1 MPQRLSLNSV
11 PRVLRI
17 INRLNIGGPTF
28 NVALLTKHMPAEYE
42 TMLLAGEKQESEES
56 SDFIVHDLGLAY
68 KLVPG
73 MKRSINPLQ
82 DLFTYLKL
90 RKIIREFKP
99 DIVHTHAAK
108 AGTLGRLAAIH
119 EKVPVILHTFHGHV
133 FHSYFS
139 KWKTKIFI
147 LIERYLAARSSGII
161 AISDKQ
167 KFELSTTY
175 RILKPSHVRVIPLG
189 FDLSRFQENVLE
201 KRKAF
206 RKKYLIED
214 DEIAIGIIG
223 RLVTIKNQAFF
234 LRSAAILKQQTKKK
248 VRFFLIGDGDDR
260 IMLLNLCKELKMDF
274 TYFPEQP
281 KKATITF
288 CSWIHEIDIAI
299 SGLDIV
305 SLTSLNEGTP
315 VSLIEAQAGNKP
327 IVTTRVGGIENI
339 VLPNETAFLVNSFDL
354 KDFTDSLLKLID
366 DDSLRSMMSSKGWEL
381 VKERFHYTRLVSDT
395 DNYYKELLL
404 SKARRSKFR
413 HIIDTQS

>member
-1 MPQRLSLNSV
+1 LPQRLSLEFV
-11 PRVLRI
+11 PRILRI
-17 INRLNIGGPTF
+17 INRLNLGGPTF

-42 TMLLAGEKQESEES
+42 TKLLAGEKQKSEES
-56 SDFIVHDLGLAY
+56 SDFIVHDLGLTY
-68 KLVPG
+68 ELIPG
-73 MKRSINPLQ
+73 MKRSINPFQ
-82 DLFTYLKL
+82 DLFTYIRL
-90 RKIIREFKP
+90 RKIIKEFKP

-119 EKVPVILHTFHGHV
+119 SKVPVIVHTFHGHV

-147 LIERYLAARSSGII
+147 LIERYLAKRSSGIV

-175 RILKPSHVRVIPLG
+175 RILKASHVRVIPLG
-189 FDLSRFQENVLE
+189 FDLSRFQEHVQE
-201 KRKAF
+201 KRNAF
-206 RKKYLIED
+206 RKKYFLED

-223 RLVTIKNQAFF
+223 RLVAIKNQSFF
-234 LRSAAILKQQTKKK
+234 LRSAAILASRTNKKI
-248 VRFFLIGDGDDR
+248 RFFLIGDGDDR
-260 IMLLNLCKELKMDF
+260 DLLINLCKELQLDS
-274 TYFPEQP
+274 TYFPLEP
-281 KKATITF
+281 KRAVITF

-327 IVTTRVGGIENI
+327 IVSTRVGGIENI
-339 VLPNETAFLVNSFDL
+339 VLADETAFLVNNFDL
-354 KDFTDSLLKLID
+354 EEFSKSLLRLVD
-366 DDSLRSMMSSKGWEL
+366 DDDVRSKMSTKGWEL

-395 DNYYKELLL
+395 DKYYKELLM
-404 SKARRSKFR
+404 SKARKSRSR
-413 HIIDTQS
+413 HILETKS

>member
-1 MPQRLSLNSV
+1 MNL
-11 PRVLRI
+11 
-17 INRLNIGGPTF
+17 GGPTF

-42 TMLLAGEKQESEES
+42 TKLLAGEKQKSEES
-56 SDFIVHDLGLAY
+56 SDFIVHDLGLTY
-68 KLVPG
+68 ELIPG
-73 MKRSINPLQ
+73 MKRSINPFQ
-82 DLFTYLKL
+82 DLFTYIRL
-90 RKIIREFKP
+90 RKIIKEFKP

-119 EKVPVILHTFHGHV
+119 AKVPVVVHTFHGHV

-147 LIERYLAARSSGII
+147 LIERYLAKRSSGII

-175 RILKPSHVRVIPLG
+175 KIIKASHVRVIPLG
-189 FDLSRFQENVLE
+189 FDLSRFQENVSD

-206 RKKYLIED
+206 RKKYFLEE

-223 RLVTIKNQAFF
+223 RLVAIKNHTFF
-234 LRSAAILKQQTKKK
+234 LKAAAIINQQTNKKI
-248 VRFFLIGDGDDR
+248 RFFLIGDGDDR
-260 IMLLNLCKELKMDF
+260 ESLLDLCKELKLESS
-274 TYFPEQP
+274 YFPIEP
-281 KKATITF
+281 KKASVTF

-305 SLTSLNEGTP
+305 CLTSLNEGTP

-327 IVTTRVGGIENI
+327 IVSTRVGGIENI
-339 VLPNETAFLVNSFDL
+339 VLPNETAFLVNNFDIR
-354 KDFTDSLLKLID
+354 DFSEKLLRLID
-366 DDSLRSMMSSKGWEL
+366 NDALRSTMSSKGWEL

-395 DNYYKELLL
+395 DKYYKELLL
-404 SKARRSKFR
+404 SKPAKRRSR
-413 HIIDTQS
+413 HRTRTVS

>member
-1 MPQRLSLNSV
+1 MPQRLSLKSV

-42 TMLLAGEKQESEES
+42 TVLLAGEKQESEES
-56 SDFIVHDLGLAY
+56 SDFIVHDLGLTY

-175 RILKPSHVRVIPLG
+175 RILRASHVRVIPLG
-189 FDLSRFQENVLE
+189 FDLSRFQENVSE

-206 RKKYLIED
+206 RKKYFLED

-223 RLVTIKNQAFF
+223 RLVTIKNQSFF
-234 LRSAAILKQQTKKK
+234 L
-248 VRFFLIGDGDDR
+248 
-260 IMLLNLCKELKMDF
+260 
-274 TYFPEQP
+274 FP
-281 KKATITF
+281 
-288 CSWIHEIDIAI
+288 
-299 SGLDIV
+299 
-305 SLTSLNEGTP
+305 
-315 VSLIEAQAGNKP
+315 
-327 IVTTRVGGIENI
+327 
-339 VLPNETAFLVNSFDL
+339 
-354 KDFTDSLLKLID
+354 
-366 DDSLRSMMSSKGWEL
+366 
-381 VKERFHYTRLVSDT
+381 
-395 DNYYKELLL
+395 
-404 SKARRSKFR
+404 
-413 HIIDTQS
+413 